1 MENLTIG
8 RERRQRAGSDLLLNS
23 YKSDND
29 NLLDFLAPCPSVKSQ
44 LDLIVTGLRRR
55 QLCGGYNCA
64 KTTVELIRSIIGQC
78 KFTST
83 FNMMNAVRIIG
94 RTLMTS
100 APSEMTIGNIVRRVL
115 FMIREEYSSQ
125 IRILEASQINLQNN
139 LTSPTGQ
146 SISPVV
152 ENAFQMTKV
161 RRIRTDSEVSASS
174 NQSNESIEININEKN
189 IPILN
194 LAIPNLEISD
204 SLKSL
209 KVSSPTKRSD
219 SYSSFS
225 AADLIDPTLQQSL
238 GRVLSQG
245 SLDLKSTK
253 LSNQTDSSEYSKSFP
268 LMRQNVIAAI
278 NELNDEMDNVYGPIC
293 EQATEHIHADE
304 VILTYGNSLT
314 VELFLKSAA
323 RKRKFQ
329 VIIAEDGTSLDGHK
343 LAVSLSKIANISI
356 TLIPDSGIYAIMCR
370 VNKVL
375 ININ

>member
-1 MENLTIG
+1 MENLTNG
-8 RERRQRAGSDLLLNS
+8 RERRQRAGSDLLS
-23 YKSDND
+23 YKSDTD
-29 NLLDFLAPCPSVKSQ
+29 NSLDFLAPCPSVKSQ

-64 KTTVELIRSIIGQC
+64 KTTVELIRSVIGQC

-83 FNMMNAVRIIG
+83 YNMMNAVRVIG
-94 RTLMTS
+94 RILMTS

-125 IRILEASQINLQNN
+125 IRILEASQINLA
-139 LTSPTGQ
+139 SPTSQ

-152 ENAFQMTKV
+152 ENAFQITKI
-161 RRIRTDSEVSASS
+161 RRTRTDSELSTSS
-174 NQSNESIEININEKN
+174 NHSNDSIDINEKN

-194 LAIPNLEISD
+194 LTIPNIEISD

-209 KVSSPTKRSD
+209 KVTSPTKRSD

-253 LSNQTDSSEYSKSFP
+253 FSNQPNSNEYSKSFP

-304 VILTYGNSLT
+304 VILTYGYSLT

-370 VNKVL
+370 VNKV
-375 ININ
+375 N